1 MNKIQ
6 FTIACLLLLISFR
19 FPFQLEN
26 NAITASSS
34 DLSDFSLLAMPEE
47 YVNYTIVL
55 INGTL
60 WAKIDGK
67 YPIYFINTPMDNLQM
82 FYPTPPGTKN
92 IRLELDQKEISW
104 SNYTDTNP
112 SALHHT
118 AIGEW
123 PMIHSMIKPSSDQFL
138 LSNHYE
144 HPIFSENGMFLFL
157 YDLNISPYLS
167 QFNPSSTAYFTLR
180 FEIGISDFQAYTTK
194 SDIIWDPKDYKI
206 EEKGNVTLVSIQI
219 FSEYS
224 KPLPGDLI
232 IRFSDSPKQ
241 NINKLFYWII
251 LALTITVVFAA
262 ILMYKI
268 VKHRNANSKQRIAL
282 SLEQA
287 KRMKPTPTVERLFT

>member
-1 MNKIQ
+1 MIFLNKIQ
-6 FTIACLLLLISFR
+6 FTIACLLLLIFFR

-26 NAITASSS
+26 TAIAASSS
-34 DLSDFSLLAMPEE
+34 ELSDFSLLAMPEE
-47 YVNYTIVL
+47 NVNYTIVL

-67 YPIYFINTPMDNLQM
+67 YPIYFINTPMDDLPM

-104 SNYTDTNP
+104 SNYTETNP

-118 AIGEW
+118 AVGEW

-138 LSNHYE
+138 LSIHYE
-144 HPIFSENGMFLFL
+144 HPISSENGMYLFL

-167 QFNPSSTAYFTLR
+167 QFSPNSTAYFTLR
-180 FEIGISDFQAYTTK
+180 FEITISDFQAYTTK
-194 SDIIWDPKDYKI
+194 SDIIWDPIDYKI
-206 EEKGNVTLVSIQI
+206 EEKGNVTLISIHI

-224 KPLPGDLI
+224 NPLPGDLI

-241 NINKLFYWII
+241 NSNELLHWII
-251 LALTITVVFAA
+251 LALAIAVGFAA
-262 ILMYKI
+262 ISIHRI
-268 VKHRNANSKQRIAL
+268 VKHRNANSKERTVL
-282 SLEQA
+282 S
-287 KRMKPTPTVERLFT
+287 